1 MRFSKW
7 LSSTHAVL
15 KVNKF
20 CFWATINRSTHSYLF
35 LLFFYDEP
43 SRLSW
48 CLRWCIVYLFKT
60 AVISNTLP
68 DVPWEQTLS
77 DIHSLTTK
85 VQMLLP
91 VHFYN
96 FFENV
101 CTFYSV
107 RRQMVY
113 RKHCSNAKW
122 LRDLLVLTIERI
134 KPKPCQVWLLWTHI
148 GLFCLTKRANMS
160 AVFTLISEMAGV
172 VQFSV
177 WANVTPVVLF

>member
-35 LLFFYDEP
+35 LLFFFYDEP

-134 KPKPCQVWLLWTHI
+134 KPKPCMVKPGCYEH
-148 GLFCLTKRANMS
+148 
-160 AVFTLISEMAGV
+160 TLA
-172 VQFSV
+172 FSV
-177 WANVTPVVLF
+177 